1 MYGILIFQEESNS
14 RREYFKMKFKKIMA
28 VTLAAASLGT
38 MAVTASAACVVDYNT
53 WAITWTFDEEAKNPD
68 VGKTW
73 YEYQDDLVKID
84 GADSDDKAIKSTSVT
99 SKDLVIYTNV
109 TSSHMDA
116 ITIGGG
122 NAKSTYKN
130 NMKVM
135 YLPPADGKVT
145 VTAMGGKKYDTDCS
159 DTKDC
164 KKGETVEFS
173 KSTNY
178 WQVTAV
184 TFTPDKATQYY
195 TFNTT
200 DQSGAVFSKL
210 SLTNTM
216 YGDTAKASLDLDTV
230 VTGGIN
236 VVGAIENVPASAEL
250 KVTME

>member
-1 MYGILIFQEESNS
+1 
-14 RREYFKMKFKKIMA
+14 MKFKKIMA
-28 VTLAAASLGT
+28 VTLAAASLGA
-38 MAVTASAACVVDYNT
+38 MAVTASAKCKVDYST
-53 WAITWTFDEEAKNPD
+53 GAITWTFDEEAKNPD

-99 SKDLVIYTNV
+99 SKNLVIYANV

-145 VTAMGGKKYDTDCS
+145 VTAVGGRKYDTDCS

-164 KKGETVEFS
+164 KKGEVVEFS

-184 TFTPDKATQYY
+184 TFTPNTATQYY
-195 TFNTT
+195 TFDTA
-200 DQSGAVFSKL
+200 DQNGAVFSKL

-216 YGDTAKASLDLDTV
+216 YGDTAKAEYDLGTIVAGEAD
-230 VTGGIN
+230 I
-236 VVGAIENVPASAEL
+236 VGEITNVPASAEL